1 MITIKGCFSYIAVL
15 MTDNR
20 PMAYKCSIDGERLLY
35 SVQYGFYLLFCEI
48 NDWLILPIIC
58 SIDAEL
64 EDLREFYDPDTVD
77 LMQWIQQNTHQVMTL
92 IFNLSFWK
100 ARTRQYGCMFEP
112 PAEVQLIPDKR
123 VFCCMGTL
131 TVTGFIILKD
141 KKSPLMLQIHRLG
154 GACMVTLLLVYNDD
168 LL

>member
-100 ARTRQYGCMFEP
+100 ARTRQYGRMFEP
-112 PAEVQLIPDKR
+112 PAEVQLIPDKHGDSNCNR
-123 VFCCMGTL
+123 FHYTKRQK
-131 TVTGFIILKD
+131 VTSD
-141 KKSPLMLQIHRLG
+141 ASNTSPG
-154 GACMVTLLLVYNDD
+154 GSMHGHTPPCV
-168 LL
+168 

>member
-1 MITIKGCFSYIAVL
+1 

-100 ARTRQYGCMFEP
+100 ARTRQYGRMFEP
-112 PAEVQLIPDKR
+112 PAEVQLIPDKHGDSNCNR
-123 VFCCMGTL
+123 FHYTKRQKSHLWCFKYIAWGEHAWSHSSLCIMT
-131 TVTGFIILKD
+131 TFYSAAMTG
-141 KKSPLMLQIHRLG
+141 SMHGHTPP
-154 GACMVTLLLVYNDD
+154 CV
-168 LL
+168 